1 MTIAPT
7 VEKQNKTSDKIRQ
20 PGKYKVIICNDDVTP
35 IEFVIS
41 LLMTVFKHD
50 EKTSYELTYKIHH
63 TGSAIAGIYTYE
75 IAEQK
80 GLDATNLSRDHGYP
94 LIIKIESE

>member
-1 MTIAPT
+1 MTISPT
-7 VEKQNKTSDKIRQ
+7 LEKQNKTSDKIKQ
-20 PGKYKVIICNDDVTP
+20 PGKYKVIVCNDDVTP

-41 LLMTVFKHD
+41 LLMIIFKHD
-50 EKTSYELTYKIHH
+50 EKTSYDLTYKIHH

-80 GLDATNLSRDHGYP
+80 GIDATTLARDSGYP
-94 LIIKIESE
+94 LIIKIEPE